1 MPSRVFSR
9 PREEGMLNPMRLFRR
24 LRWLFTARQLDD
36 ELDEEMRFHVDMET
50 AKRVQL
56 GMTEAS
62 ARQAAMRDFGRQY
75 HRDAARDARG
85 VRPLEDFFQDLRVG
99 LRTIAKQR
107 TYAVVA
113 ILTLAIG
120 IGATTALWSAVYRV
134 LLQPYPFAEADRIV
148 QVRQFDV
155 RTPSGEGEF
164 APANYAD
171 LKARAR
177 SFDLLAAAEPYGFD
191 WISPD
196 GPVSLEVTLVTEDAF
211 PIQGLKPLAG
221 RTFLPSEFQPGHENV
236 VLMAERL
243 WRSRFGADQSLVGRS
258 LILDSVPKV
267 VIGVMPDDALS
278 PYGAQLWAP
287 KIMRPDDLTRRGSG
301 YWTIMG
307 RLAPGVTVEQANDE
321 VRRIAAQLGT
331 EFSATNRNTAFGV
344 ISLREAIAGN
354 ARRVLLILLGAVSF
368 VLLIACVNVANLQ
381 LAECVRRQRE
391 LAIRTA
397 IGAGLGR
404 LVRQLLTESFLIAV
418 LGAAVGLLIAYWGI
432 AAIRAFAPVGLWQ
445 LETLRLDAAAFS
457 MSLALAVFS
466 ASAASLMPVVAA
478 GRIRLSESL
487 AAGGRAATT
496 SLARRRANRALAVS
510 EVALA
515 LVLLVGAGL
524 LVRSLTTLLRVDR
537 GFETD
542 GILVATVQAWGYYPT
557 PAHRAEFVRQAEARL
572 SAVPGVEKVGITS
585 ALPLEYP
592 IGFQRPRV
600 LVEGQSFA
608 PGDELPSVLG
618 AATTPGYFE
627 AMGISVELGRGLAP
641 TDRDGSP
648 PIVLV
653 NRAFVKRFLG
663 DQNPL
668 GKRVTFGFQGQPIA
682 REIVGVV
689 GDVRHDG
696 LHAEP
701 SPSVFLPHAQGATG
715 AIHFVIRTSRD
726 ADPALLERPV
736 RAELA
741 AMNGAMPLSQ
751 VTTMNALLG
760 RSLRERR
767 FQIAL
772 LSAFSVVALLLSA
785 IGIYG
790 VMSRAASERTHE
802 IGVRLAVG
810 AVASDVRWMVLRNG
824 GALAL
829 GGIVAGIAIAVVLT
843 RYMSGMLFGVTPLDP
858 MTYAAAAGVLLVAA
872 VLASWL
878 PAWRASTVDPVEAL
892 RND

>member
-1 MPSRVFSR
+1 
-9 PREEGMLNPMRLFRR
+9 MLNPMRLIRR
-24 LRWLFTARQLDD
+24 LRWLLTTRQQDS
-36 ELDEEMRFHVDMET
+36 ELDEEMRFHLEMET

-56 GMTEAS
+56 GMSEAS
-62 ARQAAMRDFGRQY
+62 ARQAALRDFGKHH

-85 VRPLEDFFQDLRVG
+85 VRPVEDFIQDVRVG

-107 TYAVVA
+107 TYAIVA

-134 LLQPYPFAEADRIV
+134 LLQPYPFPESHRIV
-148 QVRQFDV
+148 HVRGFDT
-155 RTPSGEGEF
+155 RAPSDGDGEF
-164 APANYAD
+164 APANFVD

-191 WISPD
+191 WISPE
-196 GPVSLEVTLVTEDAF
+196 GPVHFSVTLVTEDAF
-211 PIQGLKPLAG
+211 AIQGLQPLVG
-221 RTFLPSEFQPGHENV
+221 RTFLPSEFRAGSDNV
-236 VLMAERL
+236 VLLTEAL
-243 WRSRFGADQSLVGRS
+243 WRGRFGADRSLIGRT

-267 VIGVMPDDALS
+267 VIGVMPAEALE
-278 PYGAQLWAP
+278 PYGGEMWAP
-287 KIMRPDDLTRRGSG
+287 KILRPSELTSRGSG
-301 YWTIMG
+301 YWTVMG
-307 RLAPGVTVEQANDE
+307 RLAPGVTMEQAGE
-321 VRRIAAQLGT
+321 ETRRIAAQFAT
-331 EFSATNRNTAFGV
+331 EFSATNRNTGIGV
-344 ISLREAIAGN
+344 MSLRDSLAGN

-397 IGAGLGR
+397 IGAGRGR
-404 LVRQLLTESFLIAV
+404 LVRQLSTESFLIAL
-418 LGAAVGLLIAYWGI
+418 LGAAAGLGIAYWGI

-445 LETLRLDAAAFS
+445 LESLRLDLPAFA
-457 MSLALAVFS
+457 MALTLAVFS
-466 ASAASLMPVVAA
+466 AGAASLMPIVAA

-487 AAGGRAATT
+487 AAGGRAAST
-496 SLARRRANRALAVS
+496 SVARRRANRALAIS

-524 LVRSLTTLLRVDR
+524 LVRSLTTLLKVNR
-537 GFETD
+537 GFVTD
-542 GILVATVQAWGYYPT
+542 GVLVTTVQAWGYYPT

-572 SAVPGVEKVGITS
+572 AALPGVQKVGMTS

-592 IGFQRPRV
+592 IGFQRPRI

-618 AATTPGYFE
+618 AATTAGYFE
-627 AMGISVELGRGLAP
+627 AMGIPIELGRGLAA
-641 TDRDGSP
+641 TDREGSP
-648 PIVLV
+648 PVVLV
-653 NRAFVKRFLG
+653 SRAFVKRFLS

-696 LHAEP
+696 LHTEP
-701 SPSVFLPHAQGATG
+701 TPAVFIPHAHAPTG
-715 AIHFVIRTSRD
+715 AIHLVART
-726 ADPALLERPV
+726 AGTDPAQYERQV

-741 AMNGAMPLSQ
+741 AMNGAMPVAQ
-751 VTTMNALLG
+751 VTTMDALLG

-767 FQIAL
+767 FQITL

-790 VMSRAASERTHE
+790 VMSRATSERTHE

-829 GGIVAGIAIAVVLT
+829 VGIAAGVAVAVVLT
-843 RYMSGMLFGVTPLDP
+843 RYMSGMLFGITPLDP
-858 MTYAAAAGVLLVAA
+858 VTYASAAAVLLFAA
-872 VLASWL
+872 VLATWL
-878 PAWRASTVDPVEAL
+878 PAWRASRVDPVEAL
-892 RND
+892 RGDG